1 MISQIK
7 MRPSRKSNR
16 RGFTLLELILVAV
29 ILIVITALAVPRF
42 RGTFDYLQL
51 QSLVSDVVSFA
62 GYAQARAITGAE
74 INRLIFDTE
83 KKSLGVD
90 TYAGVESGDEGAKE
104 TWERIK
110 GRAVPDFISIELQD
124 SRDAV
129 KFYPDGTADKVTIKI
144 GISSGRSFTI
154 SIDPLTGYAKAEESP
169 QQ

>member
-7 MRPSRKSNR
+7 MRPSRRSKG
-16 RGFTLLELILVAV
+16 RGFTLLELIFVAV
-29 ILIVITALAVPRF
+29 ILIIITALTVPQF

-51 QSLVSDVVSFA
+51 QNLAFDVVSFA
-62 GYAQARAITGAE
+62 RYAQAKAITGAE

-90 TYAGVESGDEGAKE
+90 TYAGVETGDEGAKE
-104 TWERIK
+104 IWERIK
-110 GRAVPDFISIELQD
+110 YRAIPDFISIELQD
-124 SRDAV
+124 SRNAV
-129 KFYPDGTADKVTIKI
+129 KFYPDGTADKVTMKVS
-144 GISSGRSFTI
+144 ISSGKSFTI